1 MMRILTI
8 AAVMLLAACKTVPES
23 TRVPPPQIV
32 EVPVETFVPIPD
44 TLLAPCQWRKSAPP
58 SQVFEVARERKA
70 CLERYEADREA
81 IRRIRGKAR

>member
-1 MMRILTI
+1 MRLLTI
-8 AAVMLLAACKTVPES
+8 IAVLLLAACKTAPKSQPVPVPE
-23 TRVPPPQIV
+23 VVQ
-32 EVPVETFVPIPD
+32 VPVETYVPIPD
-44 TLLAPCQWRKSAPP
+44 ELLAPCQWRKSAPP